1 MSYSPY
7 LEVRFCG
14 ASINLTLSFCTTV
27 STLSFFLLQLSI
39 MEAISTLVRVGL
51 PNYLSNLPI
60 PETVGGWFSL
70 GVGDWVRLIP
80 FGAAVGGLSYLSLK
94 GLAAAPGVG
103 PAIQVGFAN
112 EITQVSLLVATYI
125 SSFRLLD
132 QEHLSKVPGF
142 KPTHVNNKIKK
153 DAPKVVDTID
163 MEDLGDKVRA
173 IFLSLDI
180 TALSLRRY
188 LLLYS
193 KLYCLLLSLTSRACS
208 AGAGRARSSPT
219 ATVLTTSTTRPRA
232 TTWGRLS
239 SRSPPRALSS
249 ASF

>member
-1 MSYSPY
+1 
-7 LEVRFCG
+7 
-14 ASINLTLSFCTTV
+14 
-27 STLSFFLLQLSI
+27 
-39 MEAISTLVRVGL
+39 MEAISTLVRVSL

-163 MEDLGDKVRA
+163 MEDLGDKVKA
-173 IFLSLDI
+173 IFCLLKLKHYHSGGTYYYVQNYIVFFSPLRPGRV
-180 TALSLRRY
+180 LPVLEEQEVPLLRRFSQQAQRDHGRQRGAAY
-188 LLLYS
+188 RQEVLLGLCQVPVS
-193 KLYCLLLSLTSRACS
+193 S
-208 AGAGRARSSPT
+208 GRCFCRSSYVLFSIIIDT
-219 ATVLTTSTTRPRA
+219 AQTIYA
-232 TTWGRLS
+232 N
-239 SRSPPRALSS
+239 
-249 ASF
+249 